1 MDADERDICN
11 YLKSWPGQFVSGRE
25 IARRASGK
33 FRFRQD
39 PDWASGA
46 IGRLVERDI
55 IESDSTGH
63 YRLIRKALKDNR
75 SKKWISPAI
84 RTILKESGKDF
95 GEEIKLDDDDDRDE
109 FI

>member
-1 MDADERDICN
+1 MDADERDIVN
-11 YLKSWPGQFVSGRE
+11 YLKSWPGQFVSARE

-63 YRLIRKALKDNR
+63 YRLIRKALKEKP
-75 SKKWISPAI
+75 KKWISPAI
-84 RTILKESGKDF
+84 RTILKESGRDF
-95 GEEIKLDDDDDRDE
+95 GKDIEIQGADEDDL
-109 FI
+109 I

>member
-39 PDWASGA
+39 PDWANVA

-63 YRLIRKALKDNR
+63 YRLIRKADKETR
-75 SKKWISPAI
+75 KKWISPAI

-95 GEEIKLDDDDDRDE
+95 GAEYKLDDSDDDDV
-109 FI
+109 I